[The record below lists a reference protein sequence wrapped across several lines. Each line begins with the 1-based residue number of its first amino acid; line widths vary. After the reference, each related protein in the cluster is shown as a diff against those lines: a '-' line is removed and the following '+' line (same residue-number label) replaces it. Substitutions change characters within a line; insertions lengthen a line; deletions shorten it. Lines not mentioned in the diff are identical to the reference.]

1 MPEIL
6 LPNELVGFKIRK
18 LHNRLSKQWGQ
29 LTDERGLKL
38 SAVQAGILMFI
49 RAYSGLTQKDLAGL
63 LKVDASTMSQA
74 LLPLLERKLI
84 MKMQHPGDRRKFKMI
99 LSEEGTNMLGD
110 ISYVFKQRQEDL
122 PGDLTQDEI
131 KTLHRLLDKMIS

>member
-63 LKVDASTMSQA
+63 LKVDASTMS
-74 LLPLLERKLI
+74 
-84 MKMQHPGDRRKFKMI
+84 
-99 LSEEGTNMLGD
+99 
-110 ISYVFKQRQEDL
+110 
-122 PGDLTQDEI
+122 
-131 KTLHRLLDKMIS
+131 

>member
-29 LTDERGLKL
+29 LTGERGLQL

-49 RAYSGLTQKDLAGL
+49 RAYSDLTQKDLAEL

-74 LLPLLERKLI
+74 LLPLLER
-84 MKMQHPGDRRKFKMI
+84 
-99 LSEEGTNMLGD
+99 
-110 ISYVFKQRQEDL
+110 
-122 PGDLTQDEI
+122 
-131 KTLHRLLDKMIS
+131 